1 MAKARSE
8 HELSHLCSFDYVFG
22 QVLHPFFT
30 SLDDSRAFNVSYSLG
45 DALRAAFAI
54 YSLKVASLFQF
65 QRLAQAEEH
74 NLATIFRVGRIPSDN
89 GLRKLLDGVRPEE
102 LRAGFGRLLD
112 HLRGAGLL
120 RRYFVWRDY
129 VAVSIDGVEH
139 FNSKRVECPQCLHRK
154 HRDGTIDHYH
164 AMLSAALVQPG
175 VAEVFPLDHE
185 PIIGRDGRGKNDCE
199 RSAVH
204 RLLDHFQVAYPELKT
219 VFVLDALYA
228 CGPVIQR
235 LERVSHWRYVIG
247 VKPGSH
253 VFLFEQFDELEA
265 QGNIQ
270 WREWTEGRTKVTVG
284 YANKLSLNQG
294 GTDLST
300 NLLYAICR
308 DSRGKDTVF
317 TFVTNV
323 GLTKDNV
330 ERMLAIGRARW
341 KIENETFNTLK
352 NQGYHFEHNFGH
364 GEKNLCTVMAYL
376 MMMAFWLDQL
386 QQAAN
391 QTFRTLLGSLKT
403 RVKLWDSLRTVFRM
417 VPAKTMEEIHIRI
430 ADMYCIRLI

>member
-1 MAKARSE
+1 MAKAHADSE
-8 HELSHLCSFDYVFG
+8 VSHLCSFDYVFG
-22 QVLHPFFT
+22 QILHPFFN
-30 SLDDSRAFNVSYSLG
+30 SLDDGRAFNASYSLG

-54 YSLKVASLFQF
+54 YSLKAASLFEF
-65 QRLAQAEEH
+65 GRLAQAEEH
-74 NLATIFRVGRIPSDN
+74 NLVSLFRIGRIPSDN
-89 GLRKLLDGVRPEE
+89 GLRKLLDGVRPAE

-139 FNSKRVECPQCLHRK
+139 FHSKRVACAQCLQRQ
-154 HRDGTIDHYH
+154 HRDGTTDHYH
-164 AMLSAALVQPG
+164 ALLSAALVQPG

-185 PIIGRDGRGKNDCE
+185 PITGQDGRGKNDCE

-204 RLLDHFQVAYPELKT
+204 RLLDHFQHTYTDLKT

-228 CGPVIQR
+228 CAPVIQR
-235 LERVSHWRYVIG
+235 LARVGHWRYVVG

-253 VFLFEQFDELEA
+253 AFVFEQFDELEA
-265 QGNIQ
+265 RGDIQ
-270 WREWTEGRTKVTVG
+270 WCEWTEGRSHYSVG
-284 YANKLSLNQG
+284 YANKLSLNRG
-294 GTDLST
+294 GEDVRT
-300 NLLYAICR
+300 NLLYALCR
-308 DSRGKDTVF
+308 DGRGKETVF

-323 GLTKDNV
+323 GLTRDNV
-330 ERMLAIGRARW
+330 ARLLAIGRARW

-352 NQGYHFEHNFGH
+352 NQGYHFEHNYGH
-364 GEKNLCTVMAYL
+364 GERNLCTVMAYL
-376 MMMAFWLDQL
+376 MMMAFWVDQL

-391 QTFRTLLGSLKT
+391 QTFRALLGGLKT
-403 RVKLWDSLRTVFRM
+403 KVKLWESLRTVFRM
-417 VPAKTMEEIHIRI
+417 VPAPNMQKLHLEI